1 MVRIPKARFGA
12 PSNLD
17 SVMYKLFL
25 RAFPNH
31 FKGNSIYAH
40 YPMTIPRQVLGPHIV
55 INVLISY
62 SENTKIMRSLG
73 RESQYSWDRPQRMY
87 APQAASMPSY

>member
-1 MVRIPKARFGA
+1 MVSIPDIRGRA

-17 SVMYKLFL
+17 SVIYKLFL

-40 YPMTIPRQVLGPHIV
+40 YPMTIPRQVFGPV
-55 INVLISY
+55 IAIKLLIPY

-73 RESQYSWDRPQRMY
+73 RESQYSWDRPQKMY
-87 APQAASMPSY
+87 ESRSASLPQY